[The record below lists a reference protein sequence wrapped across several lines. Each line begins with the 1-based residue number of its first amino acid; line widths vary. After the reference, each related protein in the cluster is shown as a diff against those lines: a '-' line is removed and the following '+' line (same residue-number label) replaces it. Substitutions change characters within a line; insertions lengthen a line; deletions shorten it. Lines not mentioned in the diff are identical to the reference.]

1 MATEEAPGI
10 PSAPTTYNLLFVCT
24 GNTCRSPMAMGIAR
38 RAVEERGWSHVAVD
52 SAGIA
57 ALPGS
62 PASEHAIRVAAEHD
76 IDISAHMSRPLLP
89 ELAEWADLTLVMNPS
104 HLTALESLGFEEQT
118 ALVTD
123 FLDGE
128 GWGEPVED
136 PFGEDEESYR
146 RAFEQL
152 EHAIDGVLD
161 RLEPI
166 LAP

>member
-1 MATEEAPGI
+1 MATEEAHGT

-38 RAVEERGWSHVAVD
+38 RAVHERGWSHVAVD
-52 SAGIA
+52 SAGLA
-57 ALPGS
+57 AVPGS
-62 PASEHAIRVAAEHD
+62 PATENAIRVAAEHD
-76 IDISAHMSRPLLP
+76 IDLSGHLSHPLRP
-89 ELAEWADLTLVMNPS
+89 ELAEWADLTLVMSPS
-104 HLTALESLGFEEQT
+104 HLIALESLGFEEQT

-136 PFGEDEESYR
+136 PFGEGDETYR
-146 RAFEQL
+146 RAFDQL
-152 EHAIDGVLD
+152 EHAINGVLD